1 MARSDL
7 LNLLVMLIGIA
18 GIIASRLRK
27 RAGLPPPP
35 INWKVRYVVS
45 GLGCVVLL
53 ALSIVTVVVFHH
65 AGAPVPAN
73 LVVSYV
79 LGMAFIAI
87 CFYLGW
93 RRRHSSKSAQS

>member
-1 MARSDL
+1 
-7 LNLLVMLIGIA
+7 
-18 GIIASRLRK
+18 
-27 RAGLPPPP
+27 
-35 INWKVRYVVS
+35 
-45 GLGCVVLL
+45 
-53 ALSIVTVVVFHH
+53 
-65 AGAPVPAN
+65 VPAN